1 MSVDKQKL
9 GKAIP
14 PGEKA
19 LVNRISDAIHSV
31 ASGAETAIE
40 DEAAVKGAAIL
51 FDAKEDGFVSALAIV
66 LVPKEL
72 KAKSRRIAAVAQP
85 FGFVCRLN
93 SRERLAVI
101 TPAGYVTDFASIPK
115 QVQFLISPFGKH
127 AEAAVVH
134 DWLYTLGKRG
144 DTKGRRMA
152 DKAFVRALR
161 LLEVNWLKRQIMYW
175 AVRLGGA
182 GGYGLPGDF
191 AFRRIEDLS
200 ILDPLPPRDPFMN
213 TFAAMPLP
221 KAGRARA
228 QDKAV
233 SVETA

>member
-14 PGEKA
+14 PGEKQ

-40 DEAAVKGAAIL
+40 DEAATKGAAIL
-51 FDAKEDGFVSALAIV
+51 FEAKEDGFISALAIV

-85 FGFVCRLN
+85 FGFVCKL
-93 SRERLAVI
+93 SKHERLAVI

-144 DTKGRRMA
+144 DAKSRKMA
-152 DKAFVRALR
+152 DKAFVRALK
-161 LLEVNWLKRQIMYW
+161 LLEVHWLKRQVMYW

-200 ILDPLPPRDPFMN
+200 ILDPLPPREPFLN
-213 TFAAMPLP
+213 TFATRSLP
-221 KAGRARA
+221 KASKGRAK
-228 QDKAV
+228 DVAV
-233 SVETA
+233 AVETA

>member
-1 MSVDKQKL
+1 MSIDKQKL

-19 LVNRISDAIHSV
+19 LVNRISDAIHLV
-31 ASGAETAIE
+31 ASGAEAAIE
-40 DEAAVKGAAIL
+40 DEAAAKGASIL
-51 FDAKEDGFVSALAIV
+51 FEAKEDGFISALAIV

-72 KAKSRRIAAVAQP
+72 KEKSRRIAAVAQP
-85 FGFVCRLN
+85 FGFVCKL
-93 SRERLAVI
+93 SKHERLAVI

-134 DWLYTLGKRG
+134 DWLYTLGTRG
-144 DTKGRRMA
+144 DAKNRKIA

-161 LLEVNWLKRQIMYW
+161 LLDVHWLKRQIMYW
-175 AVRLGGA
+175 GVRIGGA

-191 AFRRIEDLS
+191 AFRRIDDLS

-213 TFAAMPLP
+213 TLARMELP
-221 KAGRARA
+221 KPTKSRTRDA
-228 QDKAV
+228 AV
-233 SVETA
+233 ATETV

>member
-14 PGEKA
+14 PGEKQ
-19 LVNRISDAIHSV
+19 LVNRISDAIHAI
-31 ASGAETAIE
+31 ASGAETAME
-40 DEAAVKGAAIL
+40 DEAAARGASIL
-51 FDAKEDGFVSALAIV
+51 FDAKEDGFISALAIV

-85 FGFVCRLN
+85 FGFVCKL
-93 SRERLAVI
+93 SARERLAVI

-134 DWLYTLGKRG
+134 DWLYTLGKKG
-144 DTKGRRMA
+144 DAKSRRVA

-200 ILDPLPPRDPFMN
+200 VLDPLPPRDPFMN
-213 TFAAMPLP
+213 TFATMALP
-221 KAGRARA
+221 KPGKARVKEA
-228 QDKAV
+228 AV
-233 SVETA
+233 ATETV